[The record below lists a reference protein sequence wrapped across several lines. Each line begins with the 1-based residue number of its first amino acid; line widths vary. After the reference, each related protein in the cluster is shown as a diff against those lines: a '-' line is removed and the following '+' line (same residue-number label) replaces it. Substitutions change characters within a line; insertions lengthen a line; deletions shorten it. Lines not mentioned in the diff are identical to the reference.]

1 MKFCLDLPNTS
12 FIVGQWLYDWQTLIS
27 GFLALIAAVV
37 AVIYLKKQIS
47 LSEKQETD
55 RLQRQ
60 HNAARATLPL
70 TLSGLCQVIEKMLRE
85 LHKAKSDPNTFQLP
99 APPTNAITE
108 LQQIILSTDN
118 SSVTTPVSKIIREI
132 QTLWARVEALSNR
145 GNPPHNHILLIPTF
159 DEWIIQAAKIYA
171 LIESLF
177 DYSRFEKQDGP
188 KEVAWERV
196 ESILVRMYVHDQNLK
211 AMIEN
216 NHNNSPNFWSSQ

>member
-1 MKFCLDLPNTS
+1 VKLCLDLPNS
-12 FIVGQWLYDWQTLIS
+12 SSIIGQWLYDWQTLVS
-27 GFLALIAAVV
+27 GFLALIAAGVT
-37 AVIYLKKQIS
+37 VIYLKKQIS

-60 HNAARATLPL
+60 HNAARVTLPL
-70 TLSGLCQVIEKMLRE
+70 TLSGLCQVIEQMLME
-85 LHKAKSDPNTFQLP
+85 LHTAKSDPNTFQLP
-99 APPTNAITE
+99 APPTNAIIE

-118 SSVTTPVSKIIREI
+118 SSITTPIAEIIREI
-132 QTLWARVEALSNR
+132 QTLWVRVEALSNR
-145 GNPPHNHILLIPTF
+145 GNPPHSHILLISIF

-196 ESILVRMYVHDQNLK
+196 EAILMRMYVHDEKLR
-211 AMIEN
+211 AMIER